1 MHAHSLAPLII
12 GLTGPAG
19 CGKDTVASILQT
31 HCGAAVLAFADALR
45 SEIVEAYCVEHIC
58 LTRRDTK
65 EHPMQALALARCLD
79 SSFVNAITV
88 HHMHAGLPLDVEA
101 PRSPRQIMQWW
112 GTEYRRKQH
121 PEYWVQKARQSVRW
135 LLTTL
140 RPPAV
145 VLTDVRFDNEAALVR
160 ESLSGYIWQVKRPG
174 CTVQPGAHTSEVC
187 GALFEP
193 AAVINNSHDIRHLQ
207 GLVLSEYA
215 ALAWGVPGVRVDVP
229 QQPCAAEL
237 PGA

>member
-1 MHAHSLAPLII
+1 MTTSPLII

-45 SEIVEAYCVEHIC
+45 TEIVEAYCLEYIF
-58 LTRRDTK
+58 LTRRETK
-65 EHPMQALALARCLD
+65 EHPMSALALARCTD
-79 SSFVNAITV
+79 SAFVDRMAV
-88 HHMHAGLPLDVEA
+88 HHMRAGLPLDLTA

-112 GTEYRRKQH
+112 GTEYRRHQTTN
-121 PEYWVQKARQSVRW
+121 YWVQKTRQSVHW
-135 LLTTL
+135 LLQTM
-140 RPPAV
+140 RPSAV
-145 VLTDVRFDNEAALVR
+145 VLTDVRFANEAELVR
-160 ESLSGYIWQVKRPG
+160 SMGGHIWQVKRPG
-174 CTVQPGAHTSEVC
+174 CTVQPGAHASEVC

-215 ALAWGVPGVRVDVP
+215 ALAWGVPGVRVEVP
-229 QQPCAAEL
+229 EPQPAMAD
-237 PGA
+237 